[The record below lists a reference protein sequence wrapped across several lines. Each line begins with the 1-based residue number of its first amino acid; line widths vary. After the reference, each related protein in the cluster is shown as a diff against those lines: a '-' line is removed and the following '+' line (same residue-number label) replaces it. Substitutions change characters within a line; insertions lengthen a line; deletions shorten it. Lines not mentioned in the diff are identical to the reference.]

1 MCLYDMTVEE
11 NMSRSMVGANRS
23 RRGRRESDCVGDLYK
38 NVLDQRMKASKS
50 KKKKMK
56 WHTEEAKNNG
66 FQVQWDPGG
75 QKMSLGPHSS
85 LSCFL
90 NYIRFACPS
99 AGHCKLPTVK
109 CCLKPLQ
116 LGIPP

>member
-1 MCLYDMTVEE
+1 MCLCDMTGEE
-11 NMSRSMVGANRS
+11 KMSRSMAGANRS
-23 RRGRRESDCVGDLYK
+23 RRGRRGSGRVGDLYK

-85 LSCFL
+85 LFCFL

-99 AGHCKLPTVK
+99 ALN
-109 CCLKPLQ
+109 CCLKLPQ